1 MKVRLLKSLNVP
13 GLIFFALLMMSMQS
27 TLFSNVTLSFFQPDL
42 VLFIVLWVAMKRDFY
57 EGGILTFL
65 LGYCVELNSGAPAG
79 LFMTNYMLIFMLT
92 RFFYKNFHIVNRRTL
107 IMVGIGAGVL
117 SRLNIL
123 FILYLVN
130 KADNQ
135 WFHTLQLLAPTAIIH
150 GALITLVFKLLHRFD
165 FWSLK
170 NPEAEHRYE
179 RDFYLDEEPV

>member
-1 MKVRLLKSLNVP
+1 VKVRLLKSLNIP
-13 GLIFFALLMMSMQS
+13 GLIFFAFLMMSLQS

-57 EGGILTFL
+57 EGGILTL
-65 LGYCVELNSGAPAG
+65 VLGYCVELNSAAPAG
-79 LFMTNYMLIFMLT
+79 LFMTNYMFIFLLT
-92 RFFYKNFHIVNRRTL
+92 RFFYKNFQVVNKRTL
-107 IMVGIGAGVL
+107 VMVGIGAGIL
-117 SRLNIL
+117 SRLDIL
-123 FILYLVN
+123 FILYLLN

-150 GALITLVFKLLHRFD
+150 GALIGVVFKLLHRFD
-165 FWSLK
+165 FFTFK